1 MTTDSFKILSANS
14 ALQWPPVLSTT
25 GLVIVFLV
33 FFSCTGKTT
42 EQQGTSTE
50 EVTVAE
56 KIRLKELNGEPIDLE
71 QYKGKTLFINLWAT
85 WCGPCI
91 KEMPSIERA
100 KKVFTDG
107 NIEFLIASN
116 ESIEEIEGFIKKRNL
131 DLHYVQLENLEELNV
146 QALPTTFIINSK
158 GGLRFS
164 EMGYREWD
172 AAENIEL
179 ITKIIQSN
187 E

>member
-1 MTTDSFKILSANS
+1 MTTDPFTKLTDNSSF
-14 ALQWPPVLSTT
+14 QWPPFLSIT
-25 GLVIVFLV
+25 GLVLVFLM
-33 FFSCTGKTT
+33 FFSCTGKTS
-42 EQQGTSTE
+42 EQQGTSKE
-50 EVTVAE
+50 EEMLTE
-56 KIRLKELNGEPIDLE
+56 KIRLKELNGEPIDLQ
-71 QYKGKTLFINLWAT
+71 QYKGKTIFINLWAT

-100 KKVFTDG
+100 KKAFTDG

-146 QALPTTFIINSK
+146 QALPTTFIINSA
-158 GGLRFS
+158 GELRFS
-164 EMGYREWD
+164 ETGYREWD
-172 AAENIEL
+172 TAENIEL

>member
-1 MTTDSFKILSANS
+1 MTIDPFKKLTVNTSF
-14 ALQWPPVLSTT
+14 QWPPVVSTT
-25 GLVIVFLV
+25 GLFLVFLV

-42 EQQGTSTE
+42 EQQGATNE
-50 EVTVAE
+50 EIMLTE
-56 KIRLKELNGEPIDLE
+56 KIRLKELNGEPIDLQ
-71 QYKGKTLFINLWAT
+71 QYQGKTLFINLWAT

-100 KKVFTDG
+100 KKVLADSD
-107 NIEFLIASN
+107 IEFLIASN
-116 ESIEEIEGFIKKRNL
+116 ESLEEIEGFIKKRNL

-158 GGLRFS
+158 GELRFS

-172 AAENIEL
+172 TTENIEL

>member
-1 MTTDSFKILSANS
+1 MTTNPVKRLTGNS
-14 ALQWPPVLSTT
+14 SVQWPPVLSTT
-25 GLVIVFLV
+25 RLALVFLV
-33 FFSCTGKTT
+33 FFACTGKNT
-42 EQQGTSTE
+42 EQQGTANE
-50 EVTVAE
+50 AVTLTE
-56 KIRLKELNGEPIDLE
+56 KIRLKELDGTPIDLQ

-100 KKVFTDG
+100 KKVLPTG

-116 ESIEEIEGFIKKRNL
+116 ESLEEIEGFIKKRNL

-158 GGLRFS
+158 GELRFS
-164 EMGYREWD
+164 ETGYREWD
-172 AAENIEL
+172 TAENIEL